1 LDNAATITLKEFAVR
16 AEVRPPFLP
25 PRSCSPPALTLPLA
39 FTGAPLSREWM
50 IGAAELLLGAA
61 LVIVA
66 RWRRRS
72 PKHAAK

>member
-1 LDNAATITLKEFAVR
+1 
-16 AEVRPPFLP
+16 
-25 PRSCSPPALTLPLA
+25 LPLA